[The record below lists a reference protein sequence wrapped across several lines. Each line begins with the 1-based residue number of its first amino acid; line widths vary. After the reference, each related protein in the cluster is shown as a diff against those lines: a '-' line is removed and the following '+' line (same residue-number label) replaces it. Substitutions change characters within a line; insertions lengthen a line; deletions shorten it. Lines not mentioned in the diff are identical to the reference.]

1 MMQFR
6 REEVKEGGWLAVLGA
21 WCANFCTFG
30 LINCVGVFQEYYISG
45 PLSHYSS
52 SAVSWI
58 TSTQVG
64 HLFDNY
70 GPDWLLRGGS
80 FLYVGGLVLV
90 SFADKYYQL
99 FLVQGLLVSVGS
111 SAVFHSSTAAVLR
124 AFSARPRRQ
133 ALAVGV
139 MTSGASICGI
149 VLPIMMR
156 DLIGRVGFPWM
167 MRITAFSFIGLL
179 SITCLLVQSSLP
191 LKPNPFKIRDY
202 LKQLQDLP
210 LALTSTAFFLF
221 MMGML
226 LPFNY
231 MLLQAK
237 SAGASPVLITYLL
250 PILNGAS
257 VLGRLVGGSL
267 AEPVGHYR
275 LIKAMAILCAVS
287 CLTIWLPT
295 TKIAGI
301 VLFPV
306 FFGFSSGGFIAL
318 CPSLIAKIS
327 NKEVV
332 GTRTGASFSMQALG
346 ALVGSPLGGALVAWQ
361 DGAYSGLKI
370 FCGCS
375 MLGSACFFMAAS
387 RAWGKQQAVTNNSST
402 AQSYGNISGTYAEDK
417 QAG

>member
-1 MMQFR
+1 M
-6 REEVKEGGWLAVLGA
+6 
-21 WCANFCTFG
+21 
-30 LINCVGVFQEYYISG
+30 
-45 PLSHYSS
+45 
-52 SAVSWI
+52 
-58 TSTQVG
+58 
-64 HLFDNY
+64 
-70 GPDWLLRGGS
+70 
-80 FLYVGGLVLV
+80 

-191 LKPNPFKIRDY
+191 LKPNPFRTRDY

-250 PILNGAS
+250 PILN
-257 VLGRLVGGSL
+257 
-267 AEPVGHYR
+267 
-275 LIKAMAILCAVS
+275 
-287 CLTIWLPT
+287 
-295 TKIAGI
+295 
-301 VLFPV
+301 
-306 FFGFSSGGFIAL
+306 
-318 CPSLIAKIS
+318 
-327 NKEVV
+327 
-332 GTRTGASFSMQALG
+332 
-346 ALVGSPLGGALVAWQ
+346 
-361 DGAYSGLKI
+361 
-370 FCGCS
+370 
-375 MLGSACFFMAAS
+375 AA
-387 RAWGKQQAVTNNSST
+387 R
-402 AQSYGNISGTYAEDK
+402 
-417 QAG
+417 

>member
-1 MMQFR
+1 M
-6 REEVKEGGWLAVLGA
+6 
-21 WCANFCTFG
+21 
-30 LINCVGVFQEYYISG
+30 
-45 PLSHYSS
+45 
-52 SAVSWI
+52 
-58 TSTQVG
+58 
-64 HLFDNY
+64 
-70 GPDWLLRGGS
+70 
-80 FLYVGGLVLV
+80 

-156 DLIGRVGFPWM
+156 DLIGRVGFPWT
-167 MRITAFSFIGLL
+167 TAFSFIGLL

-221 MMGML
+221 MAGML

-250 PILNGAS
+250 PILNGA
-257 VLGRLVGGSL
+257 R
-267 AEPVGHYR
+267 
-275 LIKAMAILCAVS
+275 
-287 CLTIWLPT
+287 
-295 TKIAGI
+295 
-301 VLFPV
+301 
-306 FFGFSSGGFIAL
+306 
-318 CPSLIAKIS
+318 
-327 NKEVV
+327 
-332 GTRTGASFSMQALG
+332 
-346 ALVGSPLGGALVAWQ
+346 
-361 DGAYSGLKI
+361 
-370 FCGCS
+370 
-375 MLGSACFFMAAS
+375 
-387 RAWGKQQAVTNNSST
+387 
-402 AQSYGNISGTYAEDK
+402 
-417 QAG
+417 